1 MSNELQLYA
10 DPNMYSGETVI
21 VRLFDAGVQIGN
33 DINTT
38 EVGTSGHFI
47 ADMPTEIEE
56 GKYAVIFY
64 DSLDSIIVQ
73 GTIEWDGNQEL
84 ESGWKV
90 NEIKQIRSVLGLSGD
105 KITAVGGQI
114 QNMQNELVR
123 LLGLG
128 QENYRLYDHEYK
140 EFGENRL
147 CVKVMKKIYEN
158 ETDFQ
163 NNVNPI
169 AIYECTGK
177 YNIEGE
183 LIEYG
188 AKRVV

>member
-73 GTIEWDGNQEL
+73 GIIEWDGSQEL

-90 NEIKQIRSVLGLSGD
+90 NEIKQIRSVLGLGGD

-114 QNMQNELVR
+114 QDMQNEMVR

-140 EFGENRL
+140 DIAGTRL
-147 CVKVMKKIYEN
+147 CIKVMKKIYRN
-158 ETDFQ
+158 VIDFQ

>member
-73 GTIEWDGNQEL
+73 GIIEWDGSQEL

-140 EFGENRL
+140 DIAGTRQ
-147 CVKVMKKIYEN
+147 CVKVMKKIYRN
-158 ETDFQ
+158 VIDFQ

-188 AKRVV
+188 AKRIV